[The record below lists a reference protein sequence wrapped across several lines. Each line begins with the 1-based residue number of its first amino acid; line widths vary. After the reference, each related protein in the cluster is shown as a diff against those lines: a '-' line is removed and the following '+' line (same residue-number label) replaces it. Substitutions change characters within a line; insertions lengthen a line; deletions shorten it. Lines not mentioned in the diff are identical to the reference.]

1 MNKKKQKIKNKSIIN
16 TSFEVKNNA
25 TLDTNVVTAVVNSGI
40 DSTTDF
46 FEPITNYLNVNF
58 DTARSNKNR
67 MYREQGVS
75 RYSIF
80 KSFRYAGSG
89 LYWAFVTEPN
99 VRIQLTIGICFFGLN
114 VYYGQ
119 LILAI
124 ANLIFM
130 AMTCSFEIINTI
142 IENICDYIEKD
153 YRPEIK
159 IIKDMAAGAVLIV
172 SLVWLM
178 VILFGVI
185 KIGLILS
192 GFKTLFGL
200 SLIG

>member
-1 MNKKKQKIKNKSIIN
+1 MSKKDGFKKNTDN
-16 TSFEVKNNA
+16 FEVKNSA
-25 TLDTNVVTAVVNSGI
+25 TLDTNVVTAVVNSSI
-40 DSTTDF
+40 ETTTDF
-46 FEPITNYLNVNF
+46 FQPITKYLDVNF
-58 DTARSNKNR
+58 DTTANNKNR
-67 MYREQGVS
+67 LYKENGNS

-99 VRIQLTIGICFFGLN
+99 VRIQLLIGILFFSINL
-114 VYYGQ
+114 YFGQ

-142 IENICDYIEKD
+142 VENVCDYIEKE
-153 YRPEIK
+153 YKPEIK

-172 SLVWLM
+172 SLVWAI
-178 VILFGVI
+178 VILFGII
-185 KIGLILS
+185 KIGLILA
-192 GFKTLFGL
+192 GVKAIFGM

>member
-1 MNKKKQKIKNKSIIN
+1 MSKKTKTKKTTKD
-16 TSFEVKNNA
+16 FEVKNSA
-25 TLDTNVVTAVVNSGI
+25 TMDTNVVTAMVNSSI
-40 DSTTDF
+40 ETTTDLLN
-46 FEPITNYLNVNF
+46 PITKYLNVNF
-58 DTARSNKNR
+58 NTVRNNKNR
-67 MYREQGVS
+67 LYKDQGIS

-99 VRIQLTIGICFFGLN
+99 VRVQLMIGLFFFGLN
-114 VYYGQ
+114 LYFGQ
-119 LILAI
+119 LILAM

-142 IENICDYIEKD
+142 VENICDYIEKD

-159 IIKDMAAGAVLIV
+159 IIKDMAAGAVLVV
-172 SLVWLM
+172 SLVWLV

-185 KIGLILS
+185 KIGLIL
-192 GFKTLFGL
+192 GGIKTLFGL
-200 SLIG
+200 SLLG

>member
-1 MNKKKQKIKNKSIIN
+1 MNKKKSKTKIKPTI
-16 TSFEVKNNA
+16 KNNFELKNSA
-25 TLDTNVVTAVVNSGI
+25 TLDTNIITAVVNSGI
-40 DSTTDF
+40 DNTVDF
-46 FEPITNYLNVNF
+46 LEPITKYLDVNSNALF
-58 DTARSNKNR
+58 NNKNR
-67 MYREQGVS
+67 LYKDQGVS

-99 VRIQLTIGICFFGLN
+99 VRIQLSIGILFFGLN

-142 IENICDYIEKD
+142 VENICDYIEKG
-153 YRPEIK
+153 YKPEIK
-159 IIKDMAAGAVLIV
+159 IIKDMAAGAVLVV
-172 SLVWLM
+172 SLVWLL
-178 VILFGVI
+178 VIIFGIV

-192 GFKTLFGL
+192 GVKILFGIA
-200 SLIG
+200 LIG

>member
-1 MNKKKQKIKNKSIIN
+1 MSKKTKNKKNIN
-16 TSFEVKNNA
+16 NFEVKNNA
-25 TLDTNVVTAVVNSGI
+25 TLDTNVVTAMVNSGI
-40 DSTTDF
+40 ETTTDF
-46 FEPITNYLNVNF
+46 FEPISKYLDVNF
-58 DTARSNKNR
+58 NTVRNNKNR
-67 MYREQGVS
+67 MYKEQGIS

-99 VRIQLTIGICFFGLN
+99 VRIQLTIGLFFFGLN
-114 VYYGQ
+114 LYFGQ
-119 LILAI
+119 LILAV

-142 IENICDYIEKD
+142 VENICDYIEKS

-159 IIKDMAAGAVLIV
+159 IIKDMAAGAVLVV
-172 SLVWLM
+172 SLVWAV
-178 VILFGVI
+178 VILFGII
-185 KIGLILS
+185 KIGLLLLGIKAIM
-192 GFKTLFGL
+192 GM

>member
-1 MNKKKQKIKNKSIIN
+1 MSKKTKRKINN
-16 TSFEVKNNA
+16 FEVKNTA
-25 TLDTNVVTAVVNSGI
+25 TLDTNVVTTIVNSSM
-40 DSTTDF
+40 DTTTDF
-46 FEPITNYLNVNF
+46 FEPLTKYLDINF
-58 DTARSNKNR
+58 NTSINSKNR
-67 MYREQGVS
+67 MYKEQENS

-80 KSFRYAGSG
+80 KSFKYAGSG

-99 VRIQLTIGICFFGLN
+99 VRIQLIIGLFFFGLN
-114 VYYGQ
+114 LYFGQ
-119 LILAI
+119 LILAV

-142 IENICDYIEKD
+142 IENICDYMEKD
-153 YRPEIK
+153 YKLEIK

-172 SLVWLM
+172 SLIWAI

-185 KIGLILS
+185 KIGLILA
-192 GFKTLFGL
+192 GIKTLLGV